1 MSYRCYNI
9 YNIMYKAQF
18 KKTSPYESWTTIGHY
33 GSEQA
38 AVSSALAYKNKG
50 MLLVRVTD
58 KKGAVIYSS

>member
-1 MSYRCYNI
+1 MPCQL

-18 KKTSPYESWTTIGHY
+18 KRSSPYESWTTIGNY
-33 GSEQA
+33 GSEQSAISA
-38 AVSSALAYKNKG
+38 ALQYKNKG